1 MVPFGGWDMPVQYS
15 GILNEVNAVR
25 TDQGIFDV
33 SHMGRLYLSGPRVA
47 EFLDWVLTASATSLR
62 VGRARYGLI
71 CNEAGGV
78 IDDTIF
84 YRLAE
89 DRYLLIPNAG
99 NRLEVVAWFRRWI
112 DEKRR

>member
-1 MVPFGGWDMPVQYS
+1 M
-15 GILNEVNAVR
+15 
-25 TDQGIFDV
+25 
-33 SHMGRLYLSGPRVA
+33 
-47 EFLDWVLTASATSLR
+47 
-62 VGRARYGLI
+62 I

-99 NRLEVVAWFRRWI
+99 NREEVVAWFQHWTDGKWYRR
-112 DEKRR
+112 RRRLQDASLDGG